1 MHFFSVPNDF
11 KPPRIFFYLFTTIP
25 RRDPKARRSHSGM
38 DFLRKK
44 LAEVDNEMLLHT
56 GGGATPPATPAA
68 PPPPGSLSL
77 GSLSAPPSATASASA
92 WLQGGLGQLKALGET
107 AQALGSSALSATTEL
122 GAEPTAEPTAELALR
137 GELERKEQAL
147 HAKEQALHAK
157 EQALLSAER
166 ESRRLQR
173 ESERLSLE
181 LGEAQERAQRQAEA
195 QQQAEAERNVE
206 LRRHAEGG
214 SKTQAEGGSRT
225 QAEGGSKTQA
235 EGGSKTQAEGGSKT
249 QAEGGSETRAEGGSK
264 TQAEGGSQ
272 MGESE
277 IEPEAGDSS
286 ALARAVVP
294 NREVELEKRLAKL
307 KALLQRL
314 HHAKGG
320 LEKTLELERGEQAK
334 SHTQSVP
341 LSPPPPICPRA
352 QLSPCAPAFCIH
364 SPSSCLFCSRRSES
378 AS

>member
-1 MHFFSVPNDF
+1 MHFFSVPDF

-195 QQQAEAERNVE
+195 QQQAEAERKAE
-206 LRRHAEGG
+206 LQRHAEGG
-214 SKTQAEGGSRT
+214 SKTQAEGGS
-225 QAEGGSKTQA
+225 Q
-235 EGGSKTQAEGGSKT
+235 
-249 QAEGGSETRAEGGSK
+249 

>member
-1 MHFFSVPNDF
+1 MHFFSVHLMIF

-235 EGGSKTQAEGGSKT
+235 EGGSKTQAEGGS
-249 QAEGGSETRAEGGSK
+249 ETRAEGGSK

>member
-1 MHFFSVPNDF
+1 MIF

-214 SKTQAEGGSRT
+214 SKTQAEGGS
-225 QAEGGSKTQA
+225 
-235 EGGSKTQAEGGSKT
+235 
-249 QAEGGSETRAEGGSK
+249 
-264 TQAEGGSQ
+264 Q

>member
-1 MHFFSVPNDF
+1 
-11 KPPRIFFYLFTTIP
+11 
-25 RRDPKARRSHSGM
+25 M

-137 GELERKEQAL
+137 AELERKEQAL

-195 QQQAEAERNVE
+195 QQQAEAERKVE

-214 SKTQAEGGSRT
+214 SKTQ
-225 QAEGGSKTQA
+225 
-235 EGGSKTQAEGGSKT
+235 
-249 QAEGGSETRAEGGSK
+249 AEGGSK

-286 ALARAVVP
+286 ALARAVVSK
-294 NREVELEKRLAKL
+294 REVELEKRLAKL

-341 LSPPPPICPRA
+341 LSPRPSHMPTRA
-352 QLSPCAPAFCIH
+352 VIPMCPAFCIH

>member
-1 MHFFSVPNDF
+1 
-11 KPPRIFFYLFTTIP
+11 
-25 RRDPKARRSHSGM
+25 M

-122 GAEPTAEPTAELALR
+122 GAEHTAEHTAELALR

-147 HAKEQALHAK
+147 HAKEQALYAK

-173 ESERLSLE
+173 ESERLTLE

-195 QQQAEAERNVE
+195 QQQAEAERKVE

-214 SKTQAEGGSRT
+214 WSQM
-225 QAEGGSKTQA
+225 
-235 EGGSKTQAEGGSKT
+235 
-249 QAEGGSETRAEGGSK
+249 
-264 TQAEGGSQ
+264 QAEGGSQ
-272 MGESE
+272 MQAEGGSRMGEAE
-277 IEPEAGDSS
+277 IEPEAGDRS
-286 ALARAVVP
+286 ALARAVRSK
-294 NREVELEKRLAKL
+294 REVELEKRLAKL

-352 QLSPCAPAFCIH
+352 Q
-364 SPSSCLFCSRRSES
+364 
-378 AS
+378 

>member
-1 MHFFSVPNDF
+1 MHFFSVPDF

-195 QQQAEAERNVE
+195 QQQAEAERKAE
-206 LRRHAEGG
+206 LQRHAEGG
-214 SKTQAEGGSRT
+214 SKTQAEGGS
-225 QAEGGSKTQA
+225 Q
-235 EGGSKTQAEGGSKT
+235 
-249 QAEGGSETRAEGGSK
+249 

-294 NREVELEKRLAKL
+294 KREVELEKRLAKL

>member
-235 EGGSKTQAEGGSKT
+235 EGGSKTQAEGGS
-249 QAEGGSETRAEGGSK
+249 ETRAEGGSK